1 VLFERIQSVGLSY
14 KKSACKGK
22 RKGMITSLP
31 TTRISATSQWQT
43 FLKSFTHKMAA
54 KASWHQNWVAVSLH
68 VCIESESAPKIITN
82 SLTQQIYFLKL
93 QMTCNHHFGNFKP

>member
-31 TTRISATSQWQT
+31 TTRISAISLWQT

-54 KASWHQNWVAVSLH
+54 KASWHQNYVAVTLC
-68 VCIESESAPKIITN
+68 VGNESVPIQLAQCWFPEQAISSAKN
-82 SLTQQIYFLKL
+82 KSKNMF
-93 QMTCNHHFGNFKP
+93 FK